1 MTKTKTKKPFSFLFL
16 KSDQDKRLS
25 VSFVVSVLIHAV
37 VMSITFVM
45 PEAMGLHT
53 PTLDVILV
61 NARHLEAPQDPQALA
76 QANLDG
82 GGNNEDD
89 VRAASPLPPQ
99 ETARD
104 GNDIVDMTRGQP
116 APAQQQPQQEIL
128 TQTGSAVA
136 VVTETTQDKAVKS
149 QPARSNDD
157 LDARAMALKLDAE
170 IAAKTQAYNRRPRR
184 KQVGARTQ
192 EYRFAQY
199 IESWRMKAE
208 RIGDLNYPAAARG
221 KMYDNMLM
229 TVSIRKDGTIEKI
242 VINRPSKYPL
252 LNEAAERIVR
262 MGEPY
267 AAFPPDIARD
277 TDILDITRTWTFT
290 NNRLITK

>member
-1 MTKTKTKKPFSFLFL
+1 MAKKLPKFLSFLSL
-16 KSDQDKRLS
+16 KSEQDKRLS
-25 VSFVVSVLIHAV
+25 VSFAVSVFIHVV

-45 PEAMGLHT
+45 PEAMALRT

-61 NARHLEAPQDPQALA
+61 NARHLDAPKDPQALA

-99 ETARD
+99 EAARD

-116 APAQQQPQQEIL
+116 TPAQKQQQDIL
-128 TQTGSAVA
+128 TKTGSTVA
-136 VVTETTQDKAVKS
+136 VVTETAQDKAAKS
-149 QPARSNDD
+149 QSARSNDD

-170 IAAKTQAYNRRPRR
+170 IAAKTQAYNQRPRR
-184 KQVGARTQ
+184 KQIGARTQ

-221 KMYDNMLM
+221 KMYDNLLM
-229 TVSIRKDGTIEKI
+229 TVSIKKDGTIEKI
-242 VINRPSKYPL
+242 VINRPSKYKL
-252 LNEAAERIVR
+252 LNEAAVRIVR